1 MKNLNIK
8 AFVYIFLFISGLLWV
23 CIALLTNINL
33 SKIWDFF
40 LILPKVAA
48 IDLILIA
55 IFTKW
60 GWKLKIFQGWLV
72 PFPDLNGTWEGHIQT
87 TWVKPDTGESPGSIP
102 VILTIKQ
109 SFRSV
114 SCVMR
119 TEEMT
124 SYSYAEELKLESDNQ
139 IRQLSYS
146 YTSNPK
152 LTVAGRSTAH
162 DGTIVFEIIGT
173 PASKLKGHYWT
184 ARKSTGEIT
193 LKFRSKN
200 HLDEIPEDLGKH
212 PLFEKTN

>member
-1 MKNLNIK
+1 MKNLNLK
-8 AFVYIFLFISGLLWV
+8 AFVYIFLFVSGLLWI
-23 CIALLTNINL
+23 CIALFTNIDL
-33 SKIWDFF
+33 SKLWKFF

-48 IDLILIA
+48 IDLVLIT

-87 TWVKPDTGESPGSIP
+87 TWVSPDTGKSPGPIP

-109 SFRSV
+109 SFGSV

-119 TEEMT
+119 TAEMT
-124 SYSYAEELKLESDNQ
+124 SYSYAEEFKLENDNQ

-146 YTSNPK
+146 YTSKPK
-152 LTVAGRSTAH
+152 LTVADRSTAH
-162 DGTIVFEIIGT
+162 DGTIVFEIIGAL
-173 PASKLKGHYWT
+173 ASKLEGRYWT

-200 HLDEIPEDLGKH
+200 HIDEIPEDLGKH
-212 PLFEKTN
+212 PLSESTD